1 MFMERIMKN
10 VIVYYTHRLPDID
23 PARMLPDVTIVH
35 NESRNTPSRIELIR
49 EAKDS
54 HAICWFVPDVIDD
67 EIIASCPNLRI
78 LAGFGRGHNNIDVT
92 AATKRN
98 VWVTVGPETMVDPVA
113 DLTWG
118 LILSVA
124 RRITVGDRYIRATKL
139 SGWHPTRCLGY
150 PVSRKNLG
158 IMGMGQLGRAI
169 ARRSVGFEM
178 NLFYCETGPVD
189 ESIEQDLNMKRVSMD
204 QLLQISDFICVA
216 APLAED
222 TYHCIS
228 ARELSMMKPTAI
240 LINTARG
247 SEVDEVA
254 VANAMERG
262 LIAGYAADV
271 FEMEDREYSNR
282 PSQVASGLV
291 NLADLTLLTP
301 HISTAV
307 KDTRIEIA
315 TYQALNV
322 IQALRGERPV
332 GAVNDIPLHPAL
344 LGIK

>member
-1 MFMERIMKN
+1 VKN
-10 VIVYYTHRLPDID
+10 VFVYYTHRLPDIEPD
-23 PARMLPDVTIVH
+23 RILPDFTIVQ
-35 NESRNTPSRIELIR
+35 NESRKTLTKSELIR
-49 EAKDS
+49 EAKAA
-54 HAICWFVPDVIDD
+54 HAICWFVPDVID
-67 EIIASCPNLRI
+67 EEVIASCPNLLI
-78 LAGFGRGHNNIDVT
+78 LAGFGRGHNNIDVA
-92 AATKRN
+92 AATQRN
-98 VWVTVGPETMVDPVA
+98 VWVTVGPETMADPVA

-124 RRITVGDRYIRATKL
+124 RRIAVGDRYIRATKL

-150 PVSRKNLG
+150 PVSRKSLG
-158 IMGMGQLGRAI
+158 IIGMGKLGKAI

-178 NLFYCETGPVD
+178 NLLYCETGPVD
-189 ESIEQDLNMKRVSMD
+189 EAIEKDLNMKRVSLD
-204 QLLQISDFICVA
+204 QLLRMSDFICVA
-216 APLAED
+216 APLAEG
-222 TYHCIS
+222 TYHYIS

-254 VANAMERG
+254 VADALDRG

-282 PSQVASGLV
+282 PAQVTSGLV
-291 NLADLTLLTP
+291 NQADLTLLTP

-307 KDTRIEIA
+307 NDMRIEIA

-322 IQALRGERPV
+322 IQALKGERPI
-332 GAVNDIPLHPAL
+332 GAVNDIPLQPAL
-344 LGIK
+344 LGIKQNI